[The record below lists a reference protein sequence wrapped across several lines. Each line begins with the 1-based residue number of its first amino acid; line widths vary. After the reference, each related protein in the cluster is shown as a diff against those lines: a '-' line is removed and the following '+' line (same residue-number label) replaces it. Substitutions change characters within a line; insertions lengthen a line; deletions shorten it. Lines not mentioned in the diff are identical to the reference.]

1 MEVDTGATV
10 TVILKAIYEERLK
23 HVQLKSSKAKLQ
35 AYSEQALN
43 VVGKAMVP
51 VEYKGQQSTEEI
63 IVVDVPDKPTVLESV
78 ETDQVRLENTHCD

>member
-51 VEYKGQQSTEEI
+51 LSI
-63 IVVDVPDKPTVLESV
+63 
-78 ETDQVRLENTHCD
+78 